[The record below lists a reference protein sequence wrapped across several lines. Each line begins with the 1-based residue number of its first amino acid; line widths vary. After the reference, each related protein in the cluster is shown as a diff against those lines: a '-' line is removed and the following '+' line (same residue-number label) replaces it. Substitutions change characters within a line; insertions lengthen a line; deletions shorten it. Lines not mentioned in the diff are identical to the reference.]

1 MKIYQL
7 RVLPVA
13 ALAIKPAGN
22 TVPEARSPSAIAW
35 KHHLSKIAIAIAIA
49 IVIVIV
55 IAIGPSPKEAHLR
68 NLTCAI
74 APPPTKPILS
84 SILVIVTLVT
94 IWKEREEIY
103 QLLLHKS
110 TFQSFLLQTCSG
122 TRRQERRSRCRA
134 DVTVYICLR
143 NPVLRTSLRFVQ
155 KYKSEGGCCLRGGM
169 SEVTRQ
175 LFDTLSLAITSL
187 LMVGR
192 ARTDQ
197 GCQAKRAFS

>member
-35 KHHLSKIAIAIAIA
+35 KHHLSN
-49 IVIVIV
+49 
-55 IAIGPSPKEAHLR
+55 IAIGPSPNEAHLR

-84 SILVIVTLVT
+84 SILVIITLVT

-103 QLLLHKS
+103 QLLYIYKS

-134 DVTVYICLR
+134 DVSCT
-143 NPVLRTSLRFVQ
+143 FV
-155 KYKSEGGCCLRGGM
+155 
-169 SEVTRQ
+169 
-175 LFDTLSLAITSL
+175 
-187 LMVGR
+187 
-192 ARTDQ
+192 
-197 GCQAKRAFS
+197 